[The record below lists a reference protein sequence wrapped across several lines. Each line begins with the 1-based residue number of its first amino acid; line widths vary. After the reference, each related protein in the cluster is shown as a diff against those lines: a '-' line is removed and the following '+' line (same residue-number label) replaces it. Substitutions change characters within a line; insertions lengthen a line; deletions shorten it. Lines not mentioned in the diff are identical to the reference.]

1 MVLCTAVQGRGW
13 VGGCISSPVTSLTFC
28 TNEKGWYVEV
38 WESKV
43 SPCSSRYCLGKAGA
57 FPPLSTHLLYACFS
71 PLPPLLH
78 HLHSY
83 LISLCFSTVHHYLSV
98 CSPLS
103 SITLSHRFP
112 SYYQGICLHLSKN
125 KTHTHTCAAVRLE
138 DNCRC
143 VPVCQGSC
151 VIWPCFS
158 ADWSA
163 LAWVCLITLNLYL
176 NLVRE
181 VSTNRYE
188 MWVRPGKLLDK
199 YPSKRGLCAFLEE

>member
-1 MVLCTAVQGRGW
+1 MQGRSW
-13 VGGCISSPVTSLTFC
+13 VGGCIRSAVTSHTVC
-28 TNEKGWYVEV
+28 TKEKGWYQR
-38 WESKV
+38 S
-43 SPCSSRYCLGKAGA
+43 GKAKWA
-57 FPPLSTHLLYACFS
+57 PVTHVIVLVKLVPPPQFTSVHLFFS
-71 PLPPLLH
+71 SPSFLR

-112 SYYQGICLHLSKN
+112 SYYREICLHLSKN
-125 KTHTHTCAAVRLE
+125 KTHTHTCAAVGLE

-143 VPVCQGSC
+143 ALVCQGSC
-151 VIWPCFS
+151 VNWPCFS

-188 MWVRPGKLLDK
+188 TWVRPGKWHI
-199 YPSKRGLCAFLEE
+199 F